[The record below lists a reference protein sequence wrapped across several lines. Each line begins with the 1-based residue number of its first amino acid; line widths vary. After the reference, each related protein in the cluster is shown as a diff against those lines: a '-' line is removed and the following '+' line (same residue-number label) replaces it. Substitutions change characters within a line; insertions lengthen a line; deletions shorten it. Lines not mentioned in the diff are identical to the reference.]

1 MTTPTRPLSLSGMLN
16 PDVIANPYPSYTRRR
31 QESPVLLDPFLHTWV
46 ITRYDDVA
54 QGLAKFRAERTATPE
69 RLKTLPIRWQA

>member
-1 MTTPTRPLSLSGMLN
+1 MTTPTRPLSLSGMLD
-16 PDVIANPYPSYTRRR
+16 PGVLANPYPSYARRR
-31 QESPVLLDPFLHTWV
+31 QESPVLWDSFLHAWV

-54 QGLAKFRAERTATPE
+54 QVLGKSGGERKPTPE